1 MTLPKIGII
10 ISTTR
15 EGRFGDRPAQWIHDI
30 ATQRGDVAF
39 ELVDLRDFPLPLF
52 DAPMSPN
59 YAPVDNDQAR
69 ALVTRLSELDGYIF
83 VTAEYNH
90 SVSAVL
96 KNAIDHVQFEA
107 WAKKPAAFVGYGGTG
122 GARAVEQLRLIA
134 VEVSLVPTRA
144 AVHIGMEPYL
154 GVLKEGKTFNDFPFL
169 VSTAAS
175 MLDELAWY
183 AKTLKAG
190 RQATATET
198 ALAA

>member
-1 MTLPKIGII
+1 MTIPKIGII

-15 EGRFGDRPAQWIHDI
+15 EGRFADRPANWIHEIAQQRADI
-30 ATQRGDVAF
+30 AF
-39 ELVDLRDFPLPLF
+39 ELVDLRDYPIPMF
-52 DAPMSPN
+52 DAPLSPN
-59 YAPVDNDQAR
+59 YAPVDNDHTR
-69 ALVTRLSELDGYIF
+69 ALVNKLSELDGYIF

-90 SVSAVL
+90 SISAVL

-107 WAKKPAAFVGYGGTG
+107 WAKKPAAFLGYGGTG

-154 GVLKEGKTFNDFPFL
+154 GVWKEGKSFNDYAHL
-169 VSTAAS
+169 VSSAGL

-183 AKTLKAG
+183 AKTLRTG
-190 RQATATET
+190 RDVTTTET